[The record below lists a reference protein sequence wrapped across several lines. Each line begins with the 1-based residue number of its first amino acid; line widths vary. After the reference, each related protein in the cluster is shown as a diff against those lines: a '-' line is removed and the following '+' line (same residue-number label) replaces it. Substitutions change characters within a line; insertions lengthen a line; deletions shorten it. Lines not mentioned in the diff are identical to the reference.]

1 MDFLETIIQKKVE
14 EVAAMPQET
23 EKVVAKR
30 PSFYQHVKDQ
40 PQKMHLIA
48 EIKRASPSKG
58 DINQG
63 IDPVAQAQAYE
74 AAGVSG
80 ISVLTDQQ
88 FFYGSLADLE
98 AVSNAVSLPILCK
111 DLSLIHI

>member
-48 EIKRASPSKG
+48 EIKRLHPPKETSTKG
-58 DINQG
+58 SI
-63 IDPVAQAQAYE
+63 
-74 AAGVSG
+74 
-80 ISVLTDQQ
+80 
-88 FFYGSLADLE
+88 
-98 AVSNAVSLPILCK
+98 
-111 DLSLIHI
+111 LSLKRKRMKLQVSVGFPS

>member
-63 IDPVAQAQAYE
+63 SI
-74 AAGVSG
+74 
-80 ISVLTDQQ
+80 
-88 FFYGSLADLE
+88 
-98 AVSNAVSLPILCK
+98 
-111 DLSLIHI
+111 LSLKRKRMKLQVSAGFPF